1 MFVEID
7 EEYRFTRRGKNWAKF
22 RADLIQVIEET
33 ISEALA
39 EEFAKE
45 TEDWESTE

>member
-22 RADLIQVIEET
+22 RVDLIQVIEET

-45 TEDWESTE
+45 TKDWESTE